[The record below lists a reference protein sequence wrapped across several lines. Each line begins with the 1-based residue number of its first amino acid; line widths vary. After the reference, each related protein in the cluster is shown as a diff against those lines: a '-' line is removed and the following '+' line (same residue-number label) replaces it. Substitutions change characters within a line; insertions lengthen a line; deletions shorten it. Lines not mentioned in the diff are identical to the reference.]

1 MISMTS
7 LKATNNYHS
16 NLKLLESVESNVLVM
31 CYNYKELLIKLFVT
45 ETLLLLFCQNHET
58 QVELQSK

>member
-1 MISMTS
+1 MTS

>member
-1 MISMTS
+1 MTS

-45 ETLLLLFCQNHET
+45 EILLLLLLLFCQNHEI
-58 QVELQSK
+58 QLELQSK